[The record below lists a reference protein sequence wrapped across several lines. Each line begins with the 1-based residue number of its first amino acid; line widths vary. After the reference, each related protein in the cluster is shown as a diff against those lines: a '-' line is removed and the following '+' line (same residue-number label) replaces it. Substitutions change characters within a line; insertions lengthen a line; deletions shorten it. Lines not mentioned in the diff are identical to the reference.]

1 MKREC
6 MGLCLRPFGRKKLIS
21 DTGPCFQWL
30 NVLQTIRLQL
40 SCSEIPCMLKAKA
53 VCKCLKNAP
62 LLTVRA
68 LDTCYCLGQ
77 PGNSQRDA
85 TFLFTEVFR
94 RIWIP

>member
-1 MKREC
+1 MHGPMSQPLWQE
-6 MGLCLRPFGRKKLIS
+6 KLIS
-21 DTGPCFQWL
+21 DTGLCLEWL
-30 NVLQTIRLQL
+30 NVLQTFRLQL

-68 LDTCYCLGQ
+68 PGICYCLGQ

-85 TFLFTEVFR
+85 
-94 RIWIP
+94 IHIPIHRGIQQNLDPTAQ